1 MIKKKVWLIGLCLVI
16 VTLFLFSANIT
27 LAKEKLAIYFTLDE
41 PLARAVVAAFEEDTG
56 IEVEWVRL
64 SGGECVARLIAE
76 KENPQISMW
85 YGGVGLDHIVAK
97 EKGLTTPYDSP
108 NAVNIPD
115 KFKDQD
121 HYWTGIYA
129 GPLSFVSNTNL
140 LKELGLEAP
149 TSWADLIKPEYK
161 EQIQVANPGTSGTAY
176 NVLATMVQI
185 MGEDEA
191 FEYLKALDK
200 NIFQYTRSG
209 SAPGKN
215 VSIGE
220 TTIGIGYAHDQV
232 KLISQGY
239 PLQITFPSEG
249 TGYEVASISLI
260 KGGPQP
266 ELAKKLYDW
275 ALTERA
281 AEIYASVFVCPFLDV
296 ELKEGAIPISKVKT
310 IVQDDVWAGA
320 NKDRLV
326 AKWTNEVMGQ

>member
-1 MIKKKVWLIGLCLVI
+1 MIKKKIWLVGLCLVI

-27 LAKEKLAIYFTLDE
+27 MAKETLAIYTTMDE
-41 PLARAVVAAFEEDTG
+41 PLARAIVAAFEEDTG
-56 IEVEWVRL
+56 IEVAWVRL

-129 GPLSFVSNTNL
+129 GPLCFASNTNL

-149 TSWADLIKPEYK
+149 TSWADLIKSEY
-161 EQIQVANPGTSGTAY
+161 QGHIMVANPGTSGTAY

-185 MGEDEA
+185 LGEDEA
-191 FEYLKALDK
+191 FKYLKALDK

-209 SAPGKN
+209 SAPGK
-215 VSIGE
+215 SASLGE
-220 TTIGIGYAHDQV
+220 VTVGIGYAHDQV
-232 KLISQGY
+232 KLVSQGY

-260 KGGPQP
+260 KDGPQL

-281 AEIYASVFVCPFLDV
+281 AEIYASEYVVPFVDV
-296 ELKEGAIPISKVKT
+296 ELKEGAMPISKVKT

>member
-1 MIKKKVWLIGLCLVI
+1 MKKKNCLISITVVMI
-16 VTLFLFSANIT
+16 IIFLFSSGIV
-27 LAKEKLAIYFTLDE
+27 LAKERLAIYTTLDE
-41 PLARAVVAAFEEDTG
+41 PLARAAVAAFEEDTG
-56 IEVEWVRL
+56 IGVDWVRL

-76 KENPQISMW
+76 KENPQISIW

-97 EKGLTTPYDSP
+97 EKGLTIPYESP

-115 KFKDQD
+115 NFKDAD

-129 GPLSFVSNTNL
+129 GPLCFVSNTNRL
-140 LKELGLEAP
+140 EELGLEAP
-149 TSWADLIKPEYK
+149 TSWADLIKPEY
-161 EQIQVANPGTSGTAY
+161 EGHLQVANPGTSGTAY

-185 MGEDEA
+185 MGEEKA

-209 SAPGKN
+209 SKPGKN
-215 VSIGE
+215 AAIGE
-220 TTIGIGYAHDQV
+220 IPIGIGYAHDQV
-232 KLISQGY
+232 KLVSQGY
-239 PLQITFPSEG
+239 PLIITFPSEG
-249 TGYEVASISLI
+249 TGYEIASISLI

-281 AEIYASVFVCPFLDV
+281 AEIYASVYVCPFVDV

-310 IVQDDVWAGA
+310 INQDNKWAGA

-326 AKWTNEVMGQ
+326 AKWTSEVLGQ

>member
-1 MIKKKVWLIGLCLVI
+1 MKKRNYLISI
-16 VTLFLFSANIT
+16 TLFMIIVLLFSFNT
-27 LAKEKLAIYFTLDE
+27 VLAKERLAIYTTLDE

-56 IEVEWVRL
+56 IGVDWVRL

-76 KENPQISMW
+76 KENPQVSLW

-97 EKGLTTPYDSP
+97 EKGLTIPYESP

-115 KFKDQD
+115 NFKDED

-129 GPLSFVSNTNL
+129 GPLCFVSNTNL
-140 LKELGLEAP
+140 LEELGLEAP
-149 TSWADLIKPEYK
+149 TSWADLIKPEY
-161 EQIQVANPGTSGTAY
+161 EGHIQVANPGTSGTAY
-176 NVLATMVQI
+176 NVLVTIVQI
-185 MGEDEA
+185 MGEDEG

-215 VSIGE
+215 AAIGE
-220 TTIGIGYAHDQV
+220 IAIGIGYAHDQV
-232 KLISQGY
+232 KLLSQGY
-239 PLQITFPSEG
+239 PLKITFPSEG
-249 TGYEVASISLI
+249 TGYEIASISLI

-275 ALTERA
+275 ALTKRA
-281 AEIYASVFVCPFLDV
+281 AEIYASVYVCPFVEV
-296 ELKEGAIPISKVKT
+296 ELKEGAIPISQVKT
-310 IVQDDVWAGA
+310 INQDNKWAGE

-326 AKWTNEVMGQ
+326 ARWTNEVFGKK

>member
-1 MIKKKVWLIGLCLVI
+1 MIKKKVWLVGLCLVI
-16 VTLFLFSANIT
+16 LTLFLFSASIT
-27 LAKEKLAIYFTLDE
+27 LAKETLAIYTTLDE
-41 PLARAVVAAFEEDTG
+41 PLARAIVAAFEEDTG
-56 IEVEWVRL
+56 IEVAWVRL

-76 KENPQISMW
+76 KENPQISIW

-97 EKGLTTPYDSP
+97 EKGLTTPYESP

-115 KFKDQD
+115 NFKDID
-121 HYWTGIYA
+121 YYWTGIYA
-129 GPLSFVSNTNL
+129 GPLCFVSNTNL

-149 TSWADLIKPEYK
+149 TSWADLIKPEYQ
-161 EQIQVANPGTSGTAY
+161 EQIMVANPGTSGTAY

-185 MGEDEA
+185 MGEEKA

-209 SAPGKN
+209 SAPGK
-215 VSIGE
+215 SASLGE
-220 TTIGIGYAHDQV
+220 VAVGIGYAHDQV
-232 KLISQGY
+232 KLVSQGY

-260 KGGPQP
+260 KGGPQT

-281 AEIYASVFVCPFLDV
+281 AEIYASEYVVPFVDV
-296 ELKEGAIPISKVKT
+296 ELKEGAMPISKVKT
-310 IVQDDVWAGA
+310 IVQDDVWAGE

-326 AKWTNEVMGQ
+326 TKWTNEVMGQ

>member
-1 MIKKKVWLIGLCLVI
+1 MKKKITLIG
-16 VTLFLFSANIT
+16 IT
-27 LAKEKLAIYFTLDE
+27 LIMIIVFLLSSNVILAAERLAVYTTLDE
-41 PLARAVVAAFEEDTG
+41 PLARAVLAAFEEDTG
-56 IEVEWVRL
+56 IGVDWVRL

-76 KENPQISMW
+76 KENPQISIW

-97 EKGLTTPYDSP
+97 EKGLTIPYESP

-115 KFKDQD
+115 NFKDAD

-129 GPLSFVSNTNL
+129 GPLCFVSNTNRL
-140 LKELGLEAP
+140 EELGLEAP
-149 TSWADLIKPEYK
+149 TSWADLIKPEY
-161 EQIQVANPGTSGTAY
+161 EGHLQVANPGTSGTAY

-185 MGEDEA
+185 MGEEKA

-209 SAPGKN
+209 SKPGKN
-215 VSIGE
+215 AAIGE
-220 TTIGIGYAHDQV
+220 IPIGIGYAHDQV
-232 KLISQGY
+232 KLVSQGY
-239 PLQITFPSEG
+239 PLIITFPSEG
-249 TGYEVASISLI
+249 TGYEIASISLI

-281 AEIYASVFVCPFLDV
+281 AEIYASVYVCPFVDV

-310 IVQDDVWAGA
+310 INQDNKWAGA

-326 AKWTNEVMGQ
+326 ARWTDEVFEK

>member
-1 MIKKKVWLIGLCLVI
+1 MIKKKIWLIGLCLVV
-16 VTLFLFSANIT
+16 VTLFLFLANIT
-27 LAKEKLAIYFTLDE
+27 LAKETLAIYTTLDE
-41 PLARAVVAAFEEDTG
+41 PLARAIVAAFEEDTG
-56 IEVEWVRL
+56 IEVAWVRL

-76 KENPQISMW
+76 KENPQISIW

-97 EKGLTTPYDSP
+97 DKGLTTPYESP

-115 KFKDQD
+115 NFKDID
-121 HYWTGIYA
+121 FYWTGIYA
-129 GPLSFVSNTNL
+129 GPLCFVSNTNL
-140 LKELGLEAP
+140 LTELGLEAP
-149 TSWADLIKPEYK
+149 TSWADLIKPEYQG
-161 EQIQVANPGTSGTAY
+161 QIMVANPGTSGTAY

-185 MGEDEA
+185 LGEDEA
-191 FEYLKALDK
+191 FKYLKALDK

-209 SAPGKN
+209 SAPGK
-215 VSIGE
+215 SASLGE
-220 TTIGIGYAHDQV
+220 VAVGIGYAHDQV
-232 KLISQGY
+232 KLVSQGY

-249 TGYEVASISLI
+249 TGYEVASISLV
-260 KGGPQP
+260 KGGPQL

>member
-1 MIKKKVWLIGLCLVI
+1 MKKKITLIGITLIMII
-16 VTLFLFSANIT
+16 VFLFSSNVI
-27 LAKEKLAIYFTLDE
+27 LAAERLAVYTTLDE
-41 PLARAVVAAFEEDTG
+41 PLARAVLAAFEEDTG
-56 IEVEWVRL
+56 IGVDWVRL

-76 KENPQISMW
+76 KENPQISIW

-97 EKGLTTPYDSP
+97 EKGLTIPYESP

-115 KFKDQD
+115 NFKDAD

-129 GPLSFVSNTNL
+129 GPLCFVSNTNQL
-140 LKELGLEAP
+140 EELGLEAP
-149 TSWADLIKPEYK
+149 TSWADLIKPEY
-161 EQIQVANPGTSGTAY
+161 EGYLQVANPGTSGTSY

-185 MGEDEA
+185 MGEDKA

-209 SAPGKN
+209 SKPGKN
-215 VSIGE
+215 AAIGE
-220 TTIGIGYAHDQV
+220 IPIGIGYAHDQV
-232 KLISQGY
+232 KLVSQGY
-239 PLQITFPSEG
+239 PLVITFPSEG
-249 TGYEVASISLI
+249 TGYEIASISLI

-275 ALTERA
+275 ALTKRA
-281 AEIYASVFVCPFLDV
+281 AEVYASVYVCPFVDV

-310 IVQDDVWAGA
+310 INQDNKWAGA

-326 AKWTNEVMGQ
+326 ARWTDEVYSK

>member
-1 MIKKKVWLIGLCLVI
+1 MKKKITLIG
-16 VTLFLFSANIT
+16 IT
-27 LAKEKLAIYFTLDE
+27 LIMIIVFLLSSNVILAAERLAVYTTLDE
-41 PLARAVVAAFEEDTG
+41 PLARAVLAAFEEDTG
-56 IEVEWVRL
+56 IGVDWVRL

-76 KENPQISMW
+76 KENPQISIW

-97 EKGLTTPYDSP
+97 EKGLTIPYESP

-115 KFKDQD
+115 NFKDAD

-129 GPLSFVSNTNL
+129 GPLCFVSNTNQL
-140 LKELGLEAP
+140 EELGLEAP
-149 TSWADLIKPEYK
+149 TSWADLIKPEY
-161 EQIQVANPGTSGTAY
+161 EGYLQVANPGTSGTSY

-185 MGEDEA
+185 MGEDKA

-209 SAPGKN
+209 SKPGKN
-215 VSIGE
+215 AAIGE
-220 TTIGIGYAHDQV
+220 IPIGIGYAHDQV
-232 KLISQGY
+232 KLVSQGY
-239 PLQITFPSEG
+239 PLVITFPSEG
-249 TGYEVASISLI
+249 TGYEIASISLI

-275 ALTERA
+275 ALTKRA
-281 AEIYASVFVCPFLDV
+281 AEVYASVYVCPFVDV

-310 IVQDDVWAGA
+310 INQDNKWAGA

-326 AKWTNEVMGQ
+326 ARWTDEVYSK

>member
-1 MIKKKVWLIGLCLVI
+1 MKKKITLIG
-16 VTLFLFSANIT
+16 IT
-27 LAKEKLAIYFTLDE
+27 LIMIIVFLLSSNVILAAERLAVYTTLDE
-41 PLARAVVAAFEEDTG
+41 PLARAVLAAFEEDTG
-56 IEVEWVRL
+56 IGVDWVRL

-76 KENPQISMW
+76 KENPQISIW

-97 EKGLTTPYDSP
+97 EKGLTIPYESP

-115 KFKDQD
+115 NFKDAD

-129 GPLSFVSNTNL
+129 GPLCFVSNTNRL
-140 LKELGLEAP
+140 EELGLEAP
-149 TSWADLIKPEYK
+149 TSWADLIKPEY
-161 EQIQVANPGTSGTAY
+161 EGHLQVANPGTSGTAY

-185 MGEDEA
+185 MGEEKA

-209 SAPGKN
+209 SKPGKN
-215 VSIGE
+215 AAIGE
-220 TTIGIGYAHDQV
+220 IPIGIGYAHDQV
-232 KLISQGY
+232 KLVSQGY
-239 PLQITFPSEG
+239 PLVITFPSEG
-249 TGYEVASISLI
+249 TGYEIASISLI

-275 ALTERA
+275 ALTKRA
-281 AEIYASVFVCPFLDV
+281 AEVYASVYVCPFVDV

-310 IVQDDVWAGA
+310 INQDNKWAGA

-326 AKWTNEVMGQ
+326 ARWTDEVYSK

>member
-1 MIKKKVWLIGLCLVI
+1 MIKKKIWLIGLCLVV
-16 VTLFLFSANIT
+16 VTLFLFLANIT
-27 LAKEKLAIYFTLDE
+27 LAKETLAIYTTLDE
-41 PLARAVVAAFEEDTG
+41 PLARAIVAAFEEDTG
-56 IEVEWVRL
+56 IEVAWVRL

-97 EKGLTTPYDSP
+97 EKGLTTPYESP

-115 KFKDQD
+115 KFKDKD
-121 HYWTGIYA
+121 FYWTGIYA
-129 GPLSFVSNTNL
+129 GPLCFVSNTNL
-140 LKELGLEAP
+140 LTELGLEAP
-149 TSWADLIKPEYK
+149 TSWADLIKPEYQG
-161 EQIQVANPGTSGTAY
+161 QIMVANPGTSGTAY

-185 MGEDEA
+185 LGEDEA
-191 FEYLKALDK
+191 FKYLKALDK

-209 SAPGKN
+209 SAPGK
-215 VSIGE
+215 SASLGE
-220 TTIGIGYAHDQV
+220 VAVGIGYAHDQV
-232 KLISQGY
+232 KLVSQGY

-249 TGYEVASISLI
+249 TGYEVASISLV
-260 KGGPQP
+260 KGGPQL

>member
-1 MIKKKVWLIGLCLVI
+1 MKKKVWLIGLCLVV

-27 LAKEKLAIYFTLDE
+27 MAKETLAIYTTMDE
-41 PLARAVVAAFEEDTG
+41 PLARAIVAAFEEDTG
-56 IEVEWVRL
+56 IEVAWVRL

-97 EKGLTTPYDSP
+97 EQGLTTPYESP

-115 KFKDQD
+115 KFKGKD
-121 HYWTGIYA
+121 HYWTGIYVGILCFA
-129 GPLSFVSNTNL
+129 CNTNL
-140 LKELGLEAP
+140 LTELGLEAP
-149 TSWADLIKPEYK
+149 TSWADLIKPEYQD
-161 EQIQVANPGTSGTAY
+161 QIMVANPGTSGTAY

-185 MGEDEA
+185 MGEEKA

-209 SAPGKN
+209 SAPGK
-215 VSIGE
+215 SAALGE
-220 TTIGIGYAHDQV
+220 IAVGIGYDNDQI
-232 KLISQGY
+232 KLIAEGY
-239 PLQITFPSEG
+239 PLKITYPSEG
-249 TGYEVASISLI
+249 AGYTINSISLI

-281 AEIYASVFVCPFLDV
+281 AEIYASEYTVPFVDV
-296 ELKEGAIPISKVKT
+296 ELKEGAMPISKVKT
-310 IVQDDVWAGA
+310 IVQDDVWAGE
-320 NKDRLV
+320 NKVRLV

>member
-1 MIKKKVWLIGLCLVI
+1 MIKKKIWLVGLCLVI
-16 VTLFLFSANIT
+16 VTLFLFLANIT
-27 LAKEKLAIYFTLDE
+27 LAKERLAIYTTLDE
-41 PLARAVVAAFEEDTG
+41 PLARAALAAFEEDTG
-56 IEVEWVRL
+56 IGVDFVRL

-76 KENPQISMW
+76 KENPQISIW
-85 YGGVGLDHIVAK
+85 YGGVGLDHLVAK
-97 EKGLTTPYDSP
+97 EKGLTMPYESP

-115 KFKDQD
+115 NFKDKD

-140 LKELGLEAP
+140 LKELSLEAP
-149 TSWADLIKPEYK
+149 TSWADLIKPEY
-161 EQIQVANPGTSGTAY
+161 EGHIMVANPGTSGTAY
-176 NVLATMVQI
+176 NMLATLVQI
-185 MGEDEA
+185 LGEDEA
-191 FEYLKALDK
+191 FEYLKAL
-200 NIFQYTRSG
+200 
-209 SAPGKN
+209 
-215 VSIGE
+215 
-220 TTIGIGYAHDQV
+220 V

-239 PLQITFPSEG
+239 PLIITCPSEG
-249 TGYEVASISLI
+249 TGYEIASISLI
-260 KGGPQP
+260 KGGPQT

-281 AEIYASVFVCPFLDV
+281 AEIYASVFVCPFVDV

>member
-1 MIKKKVWLIGLCLVI
+1 MKKKVWLVGLCLVMVI
-16 VTLFLFSANIT
+16 LFLFSANIT
-27 LAKEKLAIYFTLDE
+27 MAKETLAIYTTMDE
-41 PLARAVVAAFEEDTG
+41 PLARAIVAAFEEDTG
-56 IEVEWVRL
+56 IEVAWVRL

-97 EKGLTTPYDSP
+97 EKGLTTPYESP

-115 KFKDQD
+115 KFKGKD
-121 HYWTGIYA
+121 HYWTGIYGGILCFA
-129 GPLSFVSNTNL
+129 SNTNL

-161 EQIQVANPGTSGTAY
+161 GQIQVANPGTSGTAY

-185 MGEDEA
+185 MGEEKA

-209 SAPGKN
+209 SKPGKN
-215 VSIGE
+215 AAIGE
-220 TTIGIGYAHDQV
+220 ITVGIGYT
-232 KLISQGY
+232 IN
-239 PLQITFPSEG
+239 
-249 TGYEVASISLI
+249 SISLI

-281 AEIYASVFVCPFLDV
+281 AEIYASEYVVPFVDV
-296 ELKEGAIPISKVKT
+296 ELKEGAMPISKVKT
-310 IVQDDVWAGA
+310 IVQDDVWAGE

-326 AKWTNEVMGQ
+326 AKWTSEVLGQ

>member
-1 MIKKKVWLIGLCLVI
+1 
-16 VTLFLFSANIT
+16 
-27 LAKEKLAIYFTLDE
+27 
-41 PLARAVVAAFEEDTG
+41 
-56 IEVEWVRL
+56 
-64 SGGECVARLIAE
+64 
-76 KENPQISMW
+76 MW

-97 EKGLTTPYDSP
+97 EKGLTTPYESP

-115 KFKDQD
+115 KFKGKD
-121 HYWTGIYA
+121 HYWTGIYGGILCFA
-129 GPLSFVSNTNL
+129 SNTNL

-149 TSWADLIKPEYK
+149 TSWADLIKPEYQG
-161 EQIQVANPGTSGTAY
+161 QIMVANPGTSGTAY

-185 MGEDEA
+185 LGEDEA

-209 SAPGKN
+209 SAPGK
-215 VSIGE
+215 SASLGE
-220 TTIGIGYAHDQV
+220 VTVGIGYAHDQV
-232 KLISQGY
+232 KLVSQGY

>member
-1 MIKKKVWLIGLCLVI
+1 MKKKNCLISITVVMI
-16 VTLFLFSANIT
+16 IIFLFSSGIV
-27 LAKEKLAIYFTLDE
+27 LAKERLAIYTTLDE
-41 PLARAVVAAFEEDTG
+41 PLARAAVAAFEEDTG
-56 IEVEWVRL
+56 IGVDWVRL

-76 KENPQISMW
+76 KENPQISIW

-97 EKGLTTPYDSP
+97 EKGLTIPYESP

-115 KFKDQD
+115 NFKDAD

-129 GPLSFVSNTNL
+129 GPLCFVSNTNQL
-140 LKELGLEAP
+140 EELGLEAP
-149 TSWADLIKPEYK
+149 TSWADLIKPEY
-161 EQIQVANPGTSGTAY
+161 EGYLQVANPGTSGTAY

-185 MGEDEA
+185 MGEDKA

-209 SAPGKN
+209 SKPGKN
-215 VSIGE
+215 AAIGE
-220 TTIGIGYAHDQV
+220 IPIGIGYAHDQV
-232 KLISQGY
+232 KLVSQGY
-239 PLQITFPSEG
+239 PLIITFPSEG
-249 TGYEVASISLI
+249 TGYEIASISLI

-281 AEIYASVFVCPFLDV
+281 AEIYASVYVCPFVDV

-310 IVQDDVWAGA
+310 INQDNKWAGA

-326 AKWTNEVMGQ
+326 AKWTSEVLGQ

>member
-1 MIKKKVWLIGLCLVI
+1 MIKKKVWLIGLCLVMVI
-16 VTLFLFSANIT
+16 LFLFSANIT
-27 LAKEKLAIYFTLDE
+27 LAKEKLAIYTTLDE
-41 PLARAVVAAFEEDTG
+41 PLARAVVTAFEEDTG

-97 EKGLTTPYDSP
+97 EKGLTTPYESP

-115 KFKDQD
+115 KFKDKE

-129 GPLSFVSNTNL
+129 GPLCFASNTNL

-149 TSWADLIKPEYK
+149 TSWADLIKPEY
-161 EQIQVANPGTSGTAY
+161 QGHIQVANPGTSGTAY
-176 NVLATMVQI
+176 NVLVTMVQI
-185 MGEDEA
+185 MGEEKA

-209 SAPGKN
+209 SAPGK
-215 VSIGE
+215 SAALGE
-220 TTIGIGYAHDQV
+220 VTVGIGYAHDQV
-232 KLISQGY
+232 KLLSQGY

-260 KGGPQP
+260 KGGPQL

-310 IVQDDVWAGA
+310 IIQDDAWAGA

-326 AKWTNEVMGQ
+326 AKWTSEVLGQ